1 MTGKNY
7 SRGAIQDLVADKAK
21 DASFRKALMADPKAS
36 LEKALGAEIPAS
48 VKVKV
53 IEESADT
60 VYLVL
65 PAVTKEGAELDDAQL
80 EKVAGG
86 LADKANCKATLSS
99 IINISA
105 G

>member
-1 MTGKNY
+1 MTGKSY
-7 SRGAIQDLVADKAK
+7 SRGGIQDLIADKAK

-36 LEKALGAEIPAS
+36 LEKALGAEIPAG

-86 LADKANCKATLSS
+86 MADKATCSAKMSS

>member
-1 MTGKNY
+1 MTGKSY
-7 SRGAIQDLVADKAK
+7 SRGGIQDLIAEKAK

-36 LEKALGAEIPAS
+36 LENALGAEIPAG
-48 VKVKV
+48 VKVKFM
-53 IEESADT
+53 EESGDR
-60 VYLVL
+60 VSLVP
-65 PAVTKEGAELDDAQL
+65 PAATKEGAELDDAQL

-86 LADKANCKATLSS
+86 MADKAHCSAKLSS